1 MLRSPTR
8 LKLYVV
14 HGWHP
19 CAAVEKARSLKGL
32 DHGVIEWPPPMQEPM
47 QRLIFGKRTVPGLRI
62 SDNGSS
68 EKISGSQWGDEV
80 LQPIAR
86 ELIWAAMV

>member
-1 MLRSPTR
+1 
-8 LKLYVV
+8 
-14 HGWHP
+14 
-19 CAAVEKARSLKGL
+19 
-32 DHGVIEWPPPMQEPM
+32 MQEPM